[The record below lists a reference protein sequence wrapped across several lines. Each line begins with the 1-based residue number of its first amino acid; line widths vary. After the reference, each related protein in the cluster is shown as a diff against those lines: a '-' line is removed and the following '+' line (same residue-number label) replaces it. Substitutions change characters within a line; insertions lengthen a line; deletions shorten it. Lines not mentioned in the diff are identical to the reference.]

1 MIPLILLLVATAIVF
16 GFGFVTTWFF
26 VVAAVLFAV
35 WSAGFF
41 TSRGGWYGL

>member
-1 MIPLILLLVATAIVF
+1 MIPLILLLTAAAIFF
-16 GFGFVTTWFF
+16 GFGFVSTWFF
-26 VVAAVLFAV
+26 AVAAVLFVV